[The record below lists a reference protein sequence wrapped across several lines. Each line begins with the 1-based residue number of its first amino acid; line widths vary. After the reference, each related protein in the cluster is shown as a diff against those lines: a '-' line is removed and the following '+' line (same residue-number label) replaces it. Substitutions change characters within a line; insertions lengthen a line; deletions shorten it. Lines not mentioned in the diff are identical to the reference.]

1 MYKHTLHAVAV
12 RCDISADLSG
22 DGLETVSKHGII
34 ESIPSYSAEHV
45 KKSHKQRRIDMKT
58 EIRYFTKTGN
68 TKKLAE
74 AIAAELGTEAKD
86 LSVPLSEKT
95 DILFLC
101 SSVYWA
107 GADSSVK
114 KYIKDNAGKI
124 GTLVNVSTA
133 AMIESTYSQV
143 KKVCEQSDVAI
154 SDKEFHCRGKFA
166 AMHSGH
172 PDDADIQVVKDF
184 ARRVTRES

>member
-1 MYKHTLHAVAV
+1 
-12 RCDISADLSG
+12 
-22 DGLETVSKHGII
+22 
-34 ESIPSYSAEHV
+34 
-45 KKSHKQRRIDMKT
+45 MKT

-68 TKKLAE
+68 TKKLAD
-74 AIAAELGTEAKD
+74 AIATELGTTAKD
-86 LSVPLSEKT
+86 LFAPLAEKT

-114 KYIKDNAGKI
+114 KYVKDNAGKI

-133 AMIESTYSQV
+133 AMIESTYSQI
-143 KKVCEQSDVAI
+143 KKVCGQAGVTI
-154 SDKEFHCRGKFA
+154 SDNEFHCRGKFA

-172 PDDADIQVVKDF
+172 PDEADIQAVRKF
-184 ARRVTRES
+184 ARRVTSEA

>member
-1 MYKHTLHAVAV
+1 
-12 RCDISADLSG
+12 
-22 DGLETVSKHGII
+22 
-34 ESIPSYSAEHV
+34 
-45 KKSHKQRRIDMKT
+45 MKT

-74 AIAAELGTEAKD
+74 AIAAELGTTAKD
-86 LSVPLSEKT
+86 LSAPLTEKT

-114 KYIKDNAGKI
+114 KYIKDNADKI

-143 KKVCEQSDVAI
+143 RKVCEQAGVTI

-166 AMHSGH
+166 VMHSGR
-172 PDDADIQVVKDF
+172 PNDADLQAARSF
-184 ARRVTRES
+184 ARKVTGEV

>member
-1 MYKHTLHAVAV
+1 
-12 RCDISADLSG
+12 
-22 DGLETVSKHGII
+22 
-34 ESIPSYSAEHV
+34 
-45 KKSHKQRRIDMKT
+45 MKA

-68 TKKLAE
+68 TKKLAD
-74 AIAAELGTEAKD
+74 AIAEELGTQAKD
-86 LSVPLSEKT
+86 LSAPLPEKN

-114 KYIKDNAGKI
+114 KYIKDNANKI

-133 AMIESTYSQV
+133 AMIGSTYAQI
-143 KKVCEQSDVAI
+143 KKVCGQAGVTI

-166 AMHSGH
+166 AMHPGH
-172 PDDADIQVVKDF
+172 PDDADIQAVKEF
-184 ARRVTRES
+184 ARKVMGES